1 MLKIIPIEKLHTSK
15 NVRRQYDDE
24 IKLLAESIRTNGLL
38 EPLVV
43 EESIDGHY
51 KVICGHR
58 RFMALKMIGEISVEC
73 NVIKLEEDRNV
84 VQLIENVHRRDML
97 PWELTAAF
105 DELKERYH
113 LTNEQLAQRLG
124 KTKSWVM
131 NQYTK
136 THLLEKT
143 YGTEESKS
151 VSKKEVSR
159 IYNAYKEAS
168 KRRSGSITEYTNGLK
183 VARLMKTDKRD
194 HYKYEI
200 KFTSEEFRAKLES
213 LIEQEGKK

>member
-1 MLKIIPIEKLHTSK
+1 MLKMIPITNLYTSS
-15 NVRRQYDDE
+15 NVRAQYDNE
-24 IKLLAESIRTNGLL
+24 IKDLAQSIKDNGLL

-43 EESIDGHY
+43 QERDNGRYE
-51 KVICGHR
+51 VICGHR
-58 RFMALKMIGEISVEC
+58 RFTALKLIDEPLVEC
-73 NVIKLEEDRNV
+73 NVILPSEHRTII
-84 VQLIENVHRRDML
+84 QLIENTQRRDML
-97 PWELTAAF
+97 PWELTDAF
-105 DELKERYH
+105 DKLKAKHH
-113 LTNEQLAQRLG
+113 LTNEQLAQKLG

-136 THLLEKT
+136 AHLLEKT

-151 VSKKEVSR
+151 VSKQQVSKLYR
-159 IYNAYKEAS
+159 AYVDAS
-168 KRRSGSITEYTNGLK
+168 KKRSGCITEYTNGLK

-200 KFTSEEFRAKLES
+200 KFTSEEFRAKLER

>member
-58 RFMALKMIGEISVEC
+58 RFMALKMIGEVSVEC

-136 THLLEKT
+136 TKLMEKA
-143 YGTEESKS
+143 YGDNIKDVTNKQ
-151 VSKKEVSR
+151 VTKV
-159 IYNAYKEAS
+159 YNAYTKAS
-168 KRRSGSITEYTNGLK
+168 ADKAVHTTEYKNGLK
-183 VARLMKTDKRD
+183 VTRLLKTEKRNL
-194 HYKYEI
+194 YKYEL
-200 KFTSEEFRAKLES
+200 KFTSDEFKAKLEKF
-213 LIEQEGKK
+213 IEQETK

>member
-58 RFMALKMIGEISVEC
+58 RFMALKMIGEVSVQC

-84 VQLIENVHRRDML
+84 VQLIENVHRREML

-136 THLLEKT
+136 AHLIEKT
-143 YGTEESKS
+143 FGNDGKYVSKRQVKDIYNTYIAESK
-151 VSKKEVSR
+151 K
-159 IYNAYKEAS
+159 
-168 KRRSGSITEYTNGLK
+168 RSGNVTEYSNGLK
-183 VARLMKTDKRD
+183 VSRLMKTKSRAY
-194 HYKYEI
+194 YKYEI
-200 KFTSEEFRAKLES
+200 NFLSEEFRAKLEK
-213 LIEQEGKK
+213 LIEQEAQK